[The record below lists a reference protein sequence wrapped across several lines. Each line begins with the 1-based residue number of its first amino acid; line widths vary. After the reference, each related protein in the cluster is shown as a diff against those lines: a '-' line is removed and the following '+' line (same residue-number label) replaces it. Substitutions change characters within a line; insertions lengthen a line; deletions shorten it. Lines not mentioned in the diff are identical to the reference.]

1 MPSQSFT
8 VEVHGLDA
16 LRRRLDSG
24 RILGPVK
31 QEMIREASEQALK
44 TAQTEFKG
52 RAGTGG
58 IARTV
63 KEQSEQGGLVRRID
77 VPGAV
82 ARKALS
88 IETGRPPGK
97 NVPYATLTAWAK
109 RAGLPTDR
117 ASVKAI
123 RAGIKERGTQGTRAM
138 EKASREADK
147 TLKAKQPATER
158 RIERDFNG

>member
-8 VEVHGLDA
+8 VTVKSNVPQRIGHLLGLH
-16 LRRRLDSG
+16 
-24 RILGPVK
+24 PVK
-31 QEMIREASEQALK
+31 DLIEAAGKAGHK
-44 TAQTEFKG
+44 TAVIEFKG

-117 ASVKAI
+117 ASVKAL
-123 RAGIKERGTQGTRAM
+123 RAGIKASGTPGLKAM

-147 TLKAKQPATER
+147 TLKAKQPGTER
-158 RIERDFNG
+158 RIERDFNA